1 MKTFQVTGPDGRTF
15 DITAPD
21 GATLNDAMAYAKTT
35 YYSGAPT
42 AAPVPPEPE
51 DQSVFRSIADV
62 PLSAAKGVT
71 TGVGSIADAMG
82 ANNEVSQA
90 IYGAGSYLDSLLSAG
105 AKQDQQEV
113 ARIMQ
118 EAQDKGAWE
127 QVKAGLNALK
137 VAPIDLVSNVL
148 GTAAP
153 VVIATL
159 LSGAAALP
167 VAVGLGVTTG
177 VGIVKNTIYNSVLEE
192 AKKVGVPEDQAIK
205 AADAAQS
212 YTGDNAGLIVG
223 GGLLG
228 AIASATGLEA
238 TALRAIQA
246 GVVKKVSK
254 ELAETAVKPVAEE
267 VVKGVPRRFVEGF
280 AKESITEAGQAGQ
293 EQLAGNVAA
302 QRAGFNVPTMRGV
315 VGAATLEGLAGGV
328 VGGGADV
335 FLNSSP
341 APDEAKNALNKFTEE
356 IGYDP
361 GSDEAGTFENLK
373 LDAESLGILV
383 TPEDNIDT
391 LEQKIQAKELEN
403 TVGREKLSVRA
414 EANGIPI
421 DKNDTEEVIVA
432 KLAATSTKGTTPVR
446 LIPEQLREAARVS
459 GINIGKN
466 DTLEDVVNNLAASS
480 VLKPVRADIPTPAAT
495 ATPVVSVDQPV
506 TSDKLEEEEEE
517 ELFTQGGDD
526 SNAAQEGF
534 VEEDTTTPT
543 ATKVAEPVLTTT
555 EPTATTAPS
564 IIPNETPEEEIAR
577 GLKEAEESQ
586 GFSGAAYDEATL
598 IYSQG
603 SPEEIE
609 AYEKKRRLAGTEQLF
624 GDLGIPLT
632 TPMWRRL
639 QSSLVGNLNDET
651 DTELHK
657 KLIEYK
663 ERSGVLPEAKANIEK
678 WLTKYFRVPIEYED
692 VTPDGR
698 AWARYNKK
706 TGVVTINPKELE
718 KRYNDKAWTKPK
730 KEGVTPLPE
739 DTFKTLQEWRDFIV
753 AHENTHAII
762 LQNKGESLGDYENRI
777 NAAALDQIGK
787 PAPVDLA
794 KAPDAQQT
802 ATPEFDKLPSYKPG
816 QRTMRYA
823 GIGSRETPENVL
835 VAMTKAA
842 GRLAALGYTLQSGA
856 AGGADTAF
864 EAGAG
869 ASKQIFTTRDAT
881 DTTRAIA
888 KEIHPNPAALK
899 PYPLN
904 LMARNTN
911 QIFGENLDSPVDFV
925 LAWTPDGAESSA
937 DRSIKTGGT
946 GQAIDMASRKGIP
959 VINMAIPGWGLRVK
973 AILDA
978 KQSTPTQEKDTT
990 TPTATTPAAD
1000 RQPVEPTP
1008 AAVTDLLTNLEKG
1021 GFDRQPEVVEE
1032 RKQLKQQ
1039 RDDAFDIATRKGL
1052 SEREAAR
1059 AAEAVGKQGLPETIE
1074 APAVKQKPTTLS
1086 KAMRFL
1092 EKPFTQKPQKT
1103 TQSYNDDLGLDQTPQ
1118 DTSGDVDQ
1126 DDLSSED
1133 YESLMQDI
1141 HPIETERAEN
1151 IDDLASEEDYE
1162 LYGSALDAD
1171 YKGPQQPKKK
1181 RRTFKNEQ
1189 RKRDSLIKVVS
1200 DKLLAAQLELKNPKT
1215 EATRKKVL
1223 STYIK
1228 ELEKNLANLKAP
1240 TAEEFLAQQPSTLPT
1255 VDIVPMKFGAQPAPG
1270 VVDGHRYK
1278 GKNILNATPGE
1289 RGWLGNPYAA
1299 DDTPGGKLT
1308 REEVTAKYKESLYA
1322 RAKEDPKFAKALRGL
1337 RGKAIGYYKPNEEF
1351 IHLQAVQ
1358 QWLQEDSKKNLSEK
1372 LEVDTP
1378 AYGDYYRT
1386 IPGNIEN
1393 LVSNLVN
1400 ALSERYAMASIYSA
1414 SGGRESIIPT
1424 VEKHVREKATELLA
1438 NNEFIPDVTL
1448 DSITNYI
1455 YRRLQHIANVLR
1467 TAAVRGNPK
1476 RALNIQRVGT
1486 NINQM
1491 ELDLRLPEKP
1501 KDDTSSTT
1509 AKVANVLRTTA
1520 TRGNPDNNV
1529 FQSDFLTDEAF
1540 KNATTELLEQ
1550 DLASIEEIII
1560 AKAMADSSP
1569 DIDIVYSP
1577 VYDAPP
1583 LNSDGIVLVAEG
1595 KLDKVIGHLIN
1606 NTKNPVVR
1614 RALIS
1619 ITGLNLKTKLVV
1631 GPSADSEFG
1640 GEYDAANDTITVDPT
1655 QINEPVLVHEIIHAG
1670 ISHVLS
1676 NPNHPLTK
1684 ELTRLFKLVK
1694 SKLGDRYGTKNVDE
1708 FASEL
1713 IANEEFQQE
1722 IKDLKDNIFTRIMRA
1737 ITQFLFSIPPKAS
1750 IFDQAV
1756 DTVTDIISIS
1766 DQVLRKDNEFGKR
1779 GQLNPNAPGV
1789 NKKIAKIADITATAD
1804 EIVDGSGALYTVT
1817 QALLKNDYSK
1827 LSSMF
1832 GTVMNKAQR
1841 AAFMH
1846 ALTTR
1851 GLFGV
1856 AKKLKI
1862 SALAAVENL
1871 LLRKLPG
1878 LRNDMRKLDDRFIDL
1893 ILKWG
1898 AKNGKNLVRL
1908 GIATNAARMFQIN
1921 PRGVDLTTAIENDAT
1936 VAYYDSRI
1944 KDPSYRNNKS
1954 HNQKRKA
1961 ARIKE
1966 INYVYQ
1972 AYEALGVEGQ
1982 NIFTRMNETYK
1993 KQLTDYE
2000 ATIRENVSAILENVK
2015 ANKKQTEEEAL
2026 KEKEDLEAALSPI
2039 FRALFSEVHK
2049 VGVYFP
2055 LGRHGNFWVRVGKGK
2070 NGETQFFDSEV
2081 ARDIYIK
2088 SVRSRYASDPNKTP
2102 PITKGSHPDELQG
2115 ELFSGDNKIG
2125 TTLLLKQLFDKID
2138 VLPGTLSIDPSTGG
2152 IDINAAIVGDL
2163 KNSILDMYLRSLPGA
2178 DLRKRYM
2185 HSTMKAGFS
2194 SDVLRTFIN
2203 YSFRHS
2209 NQLPRLKYAQQI
2221 ASQLSAAKDSAEGMP
2236 DDEAGRI
2243 QDLVL
2248 AIRDRAMPELDP
2260 QDSDTLGDFIAQ
2272 QANQATFLYTM
2283 TSLRTAL
2290 VALTQLPVFGTPKL
2304 AANYGLANTTRM
2316 IAKYTGSIFAGN
2328 TFSMKDVHTD
2338 LNGNIT
2344 HDWVMPNMAGAA
2356 AFKNNPR
2363 LVDAYETALSWGTFV
2378 NGFGSEFQAAGE
2390 RPTRKQFTLVTRGK
2404 KLAMT
2409 FMTGAFKTTERMSR
2423 EIMFMS
2429 TYELAFDKATQ
2440 EGLNEGDA
2448 HTRAIN
2454 EADEFTNQTMFDYSR
2469 ANKQP
2474 FLYRTPEA
2482 RVLFQFMTFPINVAG
2497 FMVRNAA
2504 TLLSAVKEK
2513 DPAMA
2518 KAAAVEFFGTMG
2530 CVFMFSGVT
2539 GLPFY
2544 SLIMGVMEALRDQ
2557 LFDFEEY
2564 DDKTDPRSN
2573 VPLPIWFTETYLPR
2587 IFGGGASVVQ
2597 SGPISA
2603 LLDIN
2608 IGSSVGLNNLFFKDE
2623 VLADGAKDWVQKF
2636 MLGVF
2641 SPPSI
2646 SVAGQFASG
2655 VDLMYEGQFLRGAER
2670 IIPAQFRGLAV
2681 ALRLGKEGSETPT
2694 GMRLLDPEFYTTGKL
2709 IAQGIGF
2716 KTVTEEQ
2723 ISKANFA
2730 AKGYEN
2736 KLEIERNQFL
2746 KRLNNA
2752 YRAIEKADSKD
2763 VDSLWLKFDGIVDEM
2778 IKFSIVNPVSAFT
2791 SEGINTSLRSKVEA
2805 REKSKYTKGLSTS
2818 SDKKLDLLMQLLN
2831 REYE

>member
-15 DITAPD
+15 DVTTPEGKTGD
-21 GATLNDAMAYAKTT
+21 DAMAYIKAIH
-35 YYSGAPT
+35 YSGAPA
-42 AAPVPPEPE
+42 AAPVQPPVQPEPE

-82 ANNEVSQA
+82 ANNQISQA
-90 IYGAGSYLDSLLSAG
+90 IYGAGNYLDSLLSAG

-127 QVKAGLNALK
+127 QVKAGLNALT
-137 VAPIDLVSNVL
+137 VAPVDLISNVL

-159 LSGAAALP
+159 YAGAAAIP
-167 VAVGLGVTTG
+167 VGVGLGVTTG
-177 VGIVKNTIYNSVLEE
+177 VGIVKNTIYNAVLEE

-212 YTGDNAGLIVG
+212 YTGDNADLIAG
-223 GGLLG
+223 GGVLG
-228 AIASATGLEA
+228 AIASVTGLEA
-238 TALRAIQA
+238 TALRALQA
-246 GVVKKVSK
+246 RILKKVGK
-254 ELAETAVKPVAEE
+254 ELAETAVKPVAKE
-267 VVKGVPRRFVEGF
+267 VVKGAPRRFVEGF
-280 AKESITEAGQAGQ
+280 AKESSTEAAQAGQ
-293 EQLAGNVAA
+293 EQLAGNLAA

-315 VGAATLEGLAGGV
+315 AGAAALEGIAGGL

-341 APDEAKNALNKFTEE
+341 APDEAKNALNKFIEE
-356 IGYDP
+356 AGYDP

-373 LDAESLGILV
+373 LDAESLGVPV
-383 TPEDNIDT
+383 TPEDNIET
-391 LEQKIQAKELEN
+391 LGQKIQAKELEN
-403 TVGREKLSVRA
+403 TVAKEKLVARA
-414 EANGIPI
+414 EANGIPVAK
-421 DKNDTEEVIVA
+421 DDTEEDILA
-432 KLAATSTKGTTPVR
+432 KLATASTKDTTPVS
-446 LIPEQLREAARVS
+446 LIPEKLREAARVS
-459 GINIGKN
+459 GVNIGKN

-480 VLKPVRADIPTPAAT
+480 VPKPVRADIPTPTVEQQTAAATPAVEQQTAAATSAT
-495 ATPVVSVDQPV
+495 ATPTNTASAVD
-506 TSDKLEEEEEE
+506 EEGEG
-517 ELFTQGGDD
+517 LFTQGDND
-526 SNAAQEGF
+526 APNASESDFNAGQEEASRAAMFEGVPSDV
-534 VEEDTTTPT
+534 VEKEDTPAATTTPT
-543 ATKVAEPVLTTT
+543 APSEFIKYDPNDPFRDYADETAEEMVAREL
-555 EPTATTAPS
+555 
-564 IIPNETPEEEIAR
+564 R
-577 GLKEAEESQ
+577 EAEESQ
-586 GFSGAAYDEATL
+586 GFSGADDYNTL

-603 SPEEIE
+603 EPEEIE
-609 AYEKKRRLAGTEQLF
+609 AHEKRRRLAGTKQLF

-632 TPMWRRL
+632 TPMWRRV

-651 DTELHK
+651 DTKLHK
-657 KLIEYK
+657 ELIEYK
-663 ERSGVLPEAKANIEK
+663 ERSGVLPEVKANIEK
-678 WLTKYFRVPIEYED
+678 WLTKYFRARIEYED

-698 AWARYNKK
+698 AWARYNYK
-706 TGVVTINPKELE
+706 TEVVTINPKELE

-753 AHENTHAII
+753 AHENTRAII
-762 LQNKGESLGDYENRI
+762 RQNKGESLGDYENRI

-794 KAPDAQQT
+794 KAPDT
-802 ATPEFDKLPSYKPG
+802 APELPNSKEP
-816 QRTMRYA
+816 
-823 GIGSRETPENVL
+823 
-835 VAMTKAA
+835 
-842 GRLAALGYTLQSGA
+842 TL
-856 AGGADTAF
+856 
-864 EAGAG
+864 E
-869 ASKQIFTTRDAT
+869 
-881 DTTRAIA
+881 
-888 KEIHPNPAALK
+888 
-899 PYPLN
+899 
-904 LMARNTN
+904 
-911 QIFGENLDSPVDFV
+911 
-925 LAWTPDGAESSA
+925 
-937 DRSIKTGGT
+937 
-946 GQAIDMASRKGIP
+946 
-959 VINMAIPGWGLRVK
+959 GL
-973 AILDA
+973 
-978 KQSTPTQEKDTT
+978 TQEEQQL
-990 TPTATTPAAD
+990 ATPAAA

-1008 AAVTDLLTNLEKG
+1008 AATPVAQGKPGIQDLSKEDEDARASEQGAKKAKT
-1021 GFDRQPEVVEE
+1021 
-1032 RKQLKQQ
+1032 KQL
-1039 RDDAFDIATRKGL
+1039 F
-1052 SEREAAR
+1052 
-1059 AAEAVGKQGLPETIE
+1059 
-1074 APAVKQKPTTLS
+1074 
-1086 KAMRFL
+1086 
-1092 EKPFTQKPQKT
+1092 
-1103 TQSYNDDLGLDQTPQ
+1103 DDLGINP
-1118 DTSGDVDQ
+1118 
-1126 DDLSSED
+1126 
-1133 YESLMQDI
+1133 
-1141 HPIETERAEN
+1141 RAAIRQKFMYSN
-1151 IDDLASEEDYE
+1151 IDLDLDLEK
-1162 LYGSALDAD
+1162 AL
-1171 YKGPQQPKKK
+1171 
-1181 RRTFKNEQ
+1181 T
-1189 RKRDSLIKVVS
+1189 
-1200 DKLLAAQLELKNPKT
+1200 KLLTSNKIAEDTKAKI
-1215 EATRKKVL
+1215 EA
-1223 STYIK
+1223 
-1228 ELEKNLANLKAP
+1228 
-1240 TAEEFLAQQPSTLPT
+1240 
-1255 VDIVPMKFGAQPAPG
+1255 
-1270 VVDGHRYK
+1270 
-1278 GKNILNATPGE
+1278 
-1289 RGWLGNPYAA
+1289 WLGQR
-1299 DDTPGGKLT
+1299 T
-1308 REEVTAKYKESLYA
+1308 
-1322 RAKEDPKFAKALRGL
+1322 
-1337 RGKAIGYYKPNEEF
+1337 
-1351 IHLQAVQ
+1351 
-1358 QWLQEDSKKNLSEK
+1358 SKN
-1372 LEVDTP
+1372 
-1378 AYGDYYRT
+1378 
-1386 IPGNIEN
+1386 
-1393 LVSNLVN
+1393 
-1400 ALSERYAMASIYSA
+1400 
-1414 SGGRESIIPT
+1414 
-1424 VEKHVREKATELLA
+1424 
-1438 NNEFIPDVTL
+1438 
-1448 DSITNYI
+1448 TN
-1455 YRRLQHIANVLR
+1455 
-1467 TAAVRGNPK
+1467 
-1476 RALNIQRVGT
+1476 GT
-1486 NINQM
+1486 M
-1491 ELDLRLPEKP
+1491 K
-1501 KDDTSSTT
+1501 
-1509 AKVANVLRTTA
+1509 
-1520 TRGNPDNNV
+1520 
-1529 FQSDFLTDEAF
+1529 
-1540 KNATTELLEQ
+1540 
-1550 DLASIEEIII
+1550 
-1560 AKAMADSSP
+1560 SP
-1569 DIDIVYSP
+1569 I
-1577 VYDAPP
+1577 YDAPP
-1583 LNSDGIVLVAEG
+1583 LSEEG
-1595 KLDKVIGHLIN
+1595 KDLVRAGNLGGVIGHLIN

-1614 RALIS
+1614 RALIA
-1619 ITGLNLKTKLVV
+1619 IAGLNLKTKLVV
-1631 GPSADSEFG
+1631 GPLTDSESG
-1640 GEYDAANDTITVDPT
+1640 AEYDIPNDTITVAPT
-1655 QINEPVLVHEIIHAG
+1655 QINEPALVHDIIHAG
-1670 ISHVLS
+1670 ISHVLF

-1694 SKLGDRYGTKNVDE
+1694 SKLGDRYGTKSVDE

-1713 IANEEFQQE
+1713 IANEEFQEE
-1722 IKDLKDNIFTRIMRA
+1722 IKALKNNIFMRIMRA
-1737 ITQFLFSIPPKAS
+1737 IAELLLGFPPKAS

-1756 DTVTDIISIS
+1756 NTVTDIISIS
-1766 DQVLRKDNEFGKR
+1766 DQVLRKDNEFGGRR

-1804 EIVDGSGALYTVT
+1804 EIVDESGVLYTTT

-1832 GTVMNKAQR
+1832 GTMMNKAQR

-1856 AKKLKI
+1856 AEKLKI

-1908 GIATNAARMFQIN
+1908 GIATNAARIFQIN

-1944 KDPSYRNNKS
+1944 NDPNYRNNKS

-2000 ATIRENVSAILENVK
+2000 SAIRENVSAILENVK
-2015 ANKKQTEEEAL
+2015 TNTKQTEEQAL

-2039 FRALFSEVHK
+2039 FKALFSEVHK

-2055 LGRHGNFWVRVGKGK
+2055 LGRHGNFWVRIGKGK

-2088 SVRSRYASDPNKTP
+2088 SVRSKYAADPNKTP
-2102 PITKGSHPDELQG
+2102 PITKGSHPDELQK

-2138 VLPGTLSIDPSTGG
+2138 ALPGTLSVDLGTGEV
-2152 IDINAAIVGDL
+2152 DLNKAVTGDL
-2163 KNSILDMYLRSLPGA
+2163 KNSVLDMYLRSLPGA

-2221 ASQLSAAKDSAEGMP
+2221 ALQLSAARDSIDEDMP

-2248 AIRDRAMPELDP
+2248 AIRDRAMPELAP
-2260 QDSDTLGDFIAQ
+2260 QGSDTWGDFAAQ
-2272 QANQATFLYTM
+2272 FANQATFLYTM

-2304 AANYGLANTTRM
+2304 VANYGLADTTRM
-2316 IAKYTGSIFAGN
+2316 IAKYTGSILAGN

-2338 LNGNIT
+2338 LNGDIT

-2390 RPTRKQFTLVTRGK
+2390 RPTRKQFTLTTRTK

-2429 TYELAFDKATQ
+2429 TYELAFDKATR
-2440 EGLNEGDA
+2440 EKLSEGDA

-2454 EADEFTNQTMFDYSR
+2454 EADKFTNQTMFDYSR

-2474 FLYRTPEA
+2474 ILYKTPGA

-2544 SLIMGVMEALRDQ
+2544 SLIMGVMDALRDQ
-2557 LFDFEEY
+2557 LFDPEEY

-2623 VLADGAKDWVQKF
+2623 VLADGAKDWVQKY

-2641 SPPSI
+2641 SPPSL
-2646 SVAGQFASG
+2646 SVVGQIASG
-2655 VDLMYEGQFLRGAER
+2655 VDLINEGQFLRGAER
-2670 IIPAQFRGLAV
+2670 IMPAQFRGSAV

-2709 IAQGIGF
+2709 VAQGVGF

-2730 AKGYEN
+2730 AKGYVN
-2736 KLEIERNQFL
+2736 TLEIDRNQFL

-2763 VDSLWLKFDGIVDEM
+2763 TDSLWLKFNGIVDEM
-2778 IKFSIVNPVSAFT
+2778 IEFSKVNPVVAFT

-2805 REKSKYTKGLSTS
+2805 REKSKYTKGLSAS
-2818 SDKKLDLLMQLLN
+2818 SDKQLDLLMQLLN

>member
-1 MKTFQVTGPDGRTF
+1 MSTRQEILAAIRNAEAANDTGAAKVLAGLLYRQ
-15 DITAPD
+15 IQSEQSAAPVQ
-21 GATLNDAMAYAKTT
+21 
-35 YYSGAPT
+35 P
-42 AAPVPPEPE
+42 PVPPEPE

-82 ANNEVSQA
+82 ANNQVSQA

-118 EAQDKGAWE
+118 EAQDKGVLE
-127 QVKAGLNALK
+127 QVKAGLNALT
-137 VAPIDLVSNVL
+137 VAPVDLVSNVL

-159 LSGAAALP
+159 YAGAAAIP
-167 VAVGLGVTTG
+167 VGIGLGLTTG

-192 AKKVGVPEDQAIK
+192 AKKVGVSEDQAIK

-212 YTGDNAGLIVG
+212 YTGDNAGLIAG

-246 GVVKKVSK
+246 GVVKKVGK
-254 ELAETAVKPVAEE
+254 ELAEATVKPVVDKAA
-267 VVKGVPRRFVEGF
+267 KGVIRRGLEGF
-280 AKESITEAGQAGQ
+280 GKESSTEALQAGQ
-293 EQLAGNVAA
+293 EQYAGNIAA

-315 VGAATLEGLAGGV
+315 AGAAALEGLAGGV

-341 APDEAKNALNKFTEE
+341 APDEAKNALDKFTEE
-356 IGYDP
+356 AGYDL
-361 GSDEAGTFENLK
+361 GSDEAGTFANLK
-373 LDAESLGILV
+373 LDAEMLGIPID
-383 TPEDNIDT
+383 PEDNIDT
-391 LEQKIQAKELEN
+391 LEQKIQAKEFEN
-403 TVGREKLSVRA
+403 TVAGEKLRVRA

-421 DKNDTEEVIVA
+421 NKNDTEEVIVA
-432 KLAATSTKGTTPVR
+432 KLAATSTKDTTPVR
-446 LIPEQLREAARVS
+446 LIPEKLREAARVS

-495 ATPVVSVDQPV
+495 TTPVVSVDQPV
-506 TSDKLEEEEEE
+506 TSDKLEEG
-517 ELFTQGGDD
+517 ELFTQNTDDVNFEAAKEALIAEEADREKANLLGGGEEEGELATQDSESNLADSGIPNQTEEPREFIKYD
-526 SNAAQEGF
+526 SNDPFREYADETQDESRTRELREAA
-534 VEEDTTTPT
+534 
-543 ATKVAEPVLTTT
+543 AEQQAAT
-555 EPTATTAPS
+555 EPTATPPTDTTTPAVTQ
-564 IIPNETPEEEIAR
+564 ETPGIQDLSKEDEDAR
-577 GLKEAEESQ
+577 VLER
-586 GFSGAAYDEATL
+586 GARAAKT
-598 IYSQG
+598 
-603 SPEEIE
+603 
-609 AYEKKRRLAGTEQLF
+609 KQLF
-624 GDLGIPLT
+624 DDLGIPARATIRQKFMYSRIDL
-632 TPMWRRL
+632 
-639 QSSLVGNLNDET
+639 D
-651 DTELHK
+651 
-657 KLIEYK
+657 
-663 ERSGVLPEAKANIEK
+663 
-678 WLTKYFRVPIEYED
+678 
-692 VTPDGR
+692 PD
-698 AWARYNKK
+698 
-706 TGVVTINPKELE
+706 LE
-718 KRYNDKAWTKPK
+718 KALTRLLSNSRT
-730 KEGVTPLPE
+730 TE
-739 DTFKTLQEWRDFIV
+739 DTKTKV
-753 AHENTHAII
+753 
-762 LQNKGESLGDYENRI
+762 
-777 NAAALDQIGK
+777 
-787 PAPVDLA
+787 
-794 KAPDAQQT
+794 
-802 ATPEFDKLPSYKPG
+802 
-816 QRTMRYA
+816 
-823 GIGSRETPENVL
+823 
-835 VAMTKAA
+835 
-842 GRLAALGYTLQSGA
+842 GA
-856 AGGADTAF
+856 
-864 EAGAG
+864 
-869 ASKQIFTTRDAT
+869 
-881 DTTRAIA
+881 
-888 KEIHPNPAALK
+888 
-899 PYPLN
+899 
-904 LMARNTN
+904 
-911 QIFGENLDSPVDFV
+911 
-925 LAWTPDGAESSA
+925 
-937 DRSIKTGGT
+937 
-946 GQAIDMASRKGIP
+946 
-959 VINMAIPGWGLRVK
+959 
-973 AILDA
+973 
-978 KQSTPTQEKDTT
+978 
-990 TPTATTPAAD
+990 
-1000 RQPVEPTP
+1000 
-1008 AAVTDLLTNLEKG
+1008 LLT
-1021 GFDRQPEVVEE
+1021 
-1032 RKQLKQQ
+1032 Q
-1039 RDDAFDIATRKGL
+1039 RF
-1052 SEREAAR
+1052 
-1059 AAEAVGKQGLPETIE
+1059 
-1074 APAVKQKPTTLS
+1074 
-1086 KAMRFL
+1086 
-1092 EKPFTQKPQKT
+1092 FTDPNTMK
-1103 TQSYNDDLGLDQTPQ
+1103 S
-1118 DTSGDVDQ
+1118 
-1126 DDLSSED
+1126 
-1133 YESLMQDI
+1133 
-1141 HPIETERAEN
+1141 PI
-1151 IDDLASEEDYE
+1151 S
-1162 LYGSALDAD
+1162 
-1171 YKGPQQPKKK
+1171 
-1181 RRTFKNEQ
+1181 
-1189 RKRDSLIKVVS
+1189 
-1200 DKLLAAQLELKNPKT
+1200 
-1215 EATRKKVL
+1215 
-1223 STYIK
+1223 
-1228 ELEKNLANLKAP
+1228 
-1240 TAEEFLAQQPSTLPT
+1240 
-1255 VDIVPMKFGAQPAPG
+1255 
-1270 VVDGHRYK
+1270 
-1278 GKNILNATPGE
+1278 
-1289 RGWLGNPYAA
+1289 
-1299 DDTPGGKLT
+1299 
-1308 REEVTAKYKESLYA
+1308 
-1322 RAKEDPKFAKALRGL
+1322 
-1337 RGKAIGYYKPNEEF
+1337 
-1351 IHLQAVQ
+1351 
-1358 QWLQEDSKKNLSEK
+1358 
-1372 LEVDTP
+1372 
-1378 AYGDYYRT
+1378 
-1386 IPGNIEN
+1386 
-1393 LVSNLVN
+1393 
-1400 ALSERYAMASIYSA
+1400 
-1414 SGGRESIIPT
+1414 
-1424 VEKHVREKATELLA
+1424 
-1438 NNEFIPDVTL
+1438 
-1448 DSITNYI
+1448 
-1455 YRRLQHIANVLR
+1455 
-1467 TAAVRGNPK
+1467 
-1476 RALNIQRVGT
+1476 
-1486 NINQM
+1486 
-1491 ELDLRLPEKP
+1491 
-1501 KDDTSSTT
+1501 
-1509 AKVANVLRTTA
+1509 
-1520 TRGNPDNNV
+1520 
-1529 FQSDFLTDEAF
+1529 
-1540 KNATTELLEQ
+1540 
-1550 DLASIEEIII
+1550 
-1560 AKAMADSSP
+1560 
-1569 DIDIVYSP
+1569 
-1577 VYDAPP
+1577 DAPP
-1583 LNSDGIVLVAEG
+1583 LSGDGVKLVEDG
-1595 KLDKVIGHLIN
+1595 NLGGVIGHLIN

-1614 RALIS
+1614 RALIA
-1619 ITGLNLKTKLVV
+1619 IPGLNLKTKLVV
-1631 GPSADSEFG
+1631 GPSTDSEFG

-1722 IKDLKDNIFTRIMRA
+1722 IKALENGNIFTRIMRA
-1737 ITQFLFSIPPKAS
+1737 ITQFLLGIPPKAS

-1766 DQVLRKDNEFGKR
+1766 DQILRKDNEWDGRR

-1804 EIVDGSGALYTVT
+1804 EIVDESGALYTAT

-1832 GTVMNKAQR
+1832 GTMMNKAQR
-1841 AAFMH
+1841 AAFIH

-1856 AKKLKI
+1856 AEKLKI

-1908 GIATNAARMFQIN
+1908 GIATNAARIFQIN

-2000 ATIRENVSAILENVK
+2000 ATIRENVSAILENIKV
-2015 ANKKQTEEEAL
+2015 NKKQTEEQAL

-2088 SVRSRYASDPNKTP
+2088 SVRLRYVSDPNKTP

-2152 IDINAAIVGDL
+2152 IDINAAIVEDL

-2221 ASQLSAAKDSAEGMP
+2221 AFQLSAARDSTEGMP

-2248 AIRDRAMPELDP
+2248 AIRDRAMPELNP
-2260 QDSDTLGDFIAQ
+2260 QGSDTWLDFAAQ
-2272 QANQATFLYTM
+2272 FANQATFLYTM

-2304 AANYGLANTTRM
+2304 VANYGLANTTQM
-2316 IAKYTGSIFAGN
+2316 IAKYTGSILAGN

-2344 HDWVMPNMAGAA
+2344 HDWVMPNMAGAS

-2429 TYELAFDKATQ
+2429 TYELAFDKAKKEKLDTTA
-2440 EGLNEGDA
+2440 A

-2454 EADEFTNQTMFDYSR
+2454 EADKFTNQTMFDYSR

-2474 FLYRTPEA
+2474 ILYKTPGA
-2482 RVLFQFMTFPINVAG
+2482 RVFFQFATFPINVAG

-2518 KAAAVEFFGTMG
+2518 KVAAVEFFGTMG
-2530 CVFMFSGVT
+2530 CVFMFAGVT

-2557 LFDFEEY
+2557 LFDPEEY

-2597 SGPISA
+2597 SGPIST

-2623 VLADGAKDWVQKF
+2623 VLADGAKDWVQKY

-2646 SVAGQFASG
+2646 SVVGQIASG
-2655 VDLMYEGQFLRGAER
+2655 VDLMNEGQFLRGAER
-2670 IIPAQFRGLAV
+2670 IMPAQFRGLAV

-2831 REYE
+2831 REYEQE